1 MQFMNFGDGRMFFR
15 SCFVI
20 LSTSPNRSARK
31 WSPAVAMFRAR
42 RSRSTFE
49 RSFVWLG
56 SSSGEGTFWF
66 RRRGCAACDFLST
79 RRQTS
84 SSRFGGGRRHRWA
97 DEGPLGQCWRYVLH
111 VALPHPN
118 ENRGQFLRSG
128 VLVSRLRVLID
139 GGYFRPARLMFF
151 RHSRFWLSLR
161 ERGGP
166 LRLPFLFP
174 CGCLWS
180 LRPGLR
186 GRPLRLFTEDH
197 GTG

>member
-1 MQFMNFGDGRMFFR
+1 M
-15 SCFVI
+15 I

-66 RRRGCAACDFLST
+66 RRRGCAASDFLST

-84 SSRFGGGRRHRWA
+84 SCHFGGGEASSLGGRGPPWSMLALCAPRRATPPQRDPRAFSPKW
-97 DEGPLGQCWRYVLH
+97 
-111 VALPHPN
+111 
-118 ENRGQFLRSG
+118 RSG
-128 VLVSRLRVLID
+128 FSTPCPGRWLFPPRSFDVLRR
-139 GGYFRPARLMFF
+139 
-151 RHSRFWLSLR
+151 SRFWLSLR